1 MSSLDDIVSGIL
13 NENENENENENDLS
27 PIPLQPM
34 PRPGV
39 LQRKQ
44 DAFDRGGVRLSPPDE
59 PSVGDMM
66 VSLLYYMDENMD
78 ETDPEVRKRL
88 ETILDK
94 LEDIADPA
102 ARSPNSEVR
111 ELGKIL
117 QVNF

>member
-1 MSSLDDIVSGIL
+1 MRSFDDIVSGIL
-13 NENENENENENDLS
+13 NENENENENDLS
-27 PIPLQPM
+27 PIPLSQPM
-34 PRPGV
+34 TPPGV

-44 DAFDRGGVRLSPPDE
+44 KAFDRGGVRLSPPDE

>member
-1 MSSLDDIVSGIL
+1 MRSFNDIVSGIL
-13 NENENENENENDLS
+13 NENENENENDLS
-27 PIPLQPM
+27 PIPLSQPM

-59 PSVGDMM
+59 ASVGDMM

-78 ETDPEVRKRL
+78 ETDPEVRKRI

-102 ARSPNSEVR
+102 AQSPNSEVR
-111 ELGKIL
+111 ELGKML